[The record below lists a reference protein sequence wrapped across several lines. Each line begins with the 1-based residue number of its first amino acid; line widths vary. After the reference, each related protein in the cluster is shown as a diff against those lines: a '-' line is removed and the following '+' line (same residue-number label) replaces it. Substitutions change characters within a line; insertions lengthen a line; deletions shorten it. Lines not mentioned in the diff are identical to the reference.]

1 MDLALLR
8 KYGVT
13 GYFYQFILE
22 STKFF
27 ILGDQDAYNLYFK
40 DAVQYLPIEN
50 NYVTQLL
57 ESRDPAEHRELAKVT
72 ILHFLSEKKSWKETT
87 SYPAAILPAMRLYR
101 QYRQAMRTEY
111 QLAKQVPQ
119 LTVLVLVDDEHDLA
133 RCLESIYYQDYPNLA
148 VAVLD
153 ASSQPAQVYAS
164 VAALRQRVLELSAQ

>member
-27 ILGDQDAYNLYFK
+27 ILEDQDAYNLYFK

-72 ILHFLSEKKSWKETT
+72 ILHFLSEKSPGRK
-87 SYPAAILPAMRLYR
+87 
-101 QYRQAMRTEY
+101 RQATQR
-111 QLAKQVPQ
+111 
-119 LTVLVLVDDEHDLA
+119 
-133 RCLESIYYQDYPNLA
+133 RYYQRCDYIGSIA
-148 VAVLD
+148 K
-153 ASSQPAQVYAS
+153 
-164 VAALRQRVLELSAQ
+164 RCELNTNWQSKYRN

>member
-57 ESRDPAEHRELAKVT
+57 ESTDPAEHQELAQVT
-72 ILHFLSEKKSWKETT
+72 ILHFLSEKSLGR
-87 SYPAAILPAMRLYR
+87 IRLITR
-101 QYRQAMRTEY
+101 RRCY
-111 QLAKQVPQ
+111 QRCDYTGSIAKQCG
-119 LTVLVLVDDEHDLA
+119 L
-133 RCLESIYYQDYPNLA
+133 SINWQSKYRN
-148 VAVLD
+148 
-153 ASSQPAQVYAS
+153 
-164 VAALRQRVLELSAQ
+164 